1 MTHVRQ
7 ILFSGAAIA
16 IALNLGCSK
25 DQTSSDGSGNA
36 GTASQPTFISIGTA
50 PQGGVF
56 NLFGNT
62 AQGILDANKSEYGWR
77 GITAET
83 TGGSLENL
91 RLLDSDEIQLGLA
104 NSTISYFAVNGEGG
118 FEKKYEVQSIM
129 TLFPLIAM
137 FVTKADTGIESIA
150 DLKGKRVVVGPE
162 GAGFEYFIRPILEEH
177 GVKFGKDKSDSD
189 FEPVN
194 TGMISSVGQLQDGSV
209 HATFLG
215 GGIKSPAISN
225 ADSVMDIRLIP
236 FAADK
241 RNALIERL
249 PSFTAATIPAK
260 TYGGQDEPFAGLNVG
275 SAQILVRSDADE
287 EFVYNVTK
295 LLYENLG
302 KMAETIA
309 AVKAVNAGNVSRNTG
324 VDFHPGAARFYK
336 ELAEKSESEQAEQ
349 PDEAAAAE
357 DQSASDEATK

>member
-1 MTHVRQ
+1 MTNVRQ
-7 ILFSGAAIA
+7 ILLSGAAIA
-16 IALNLGCSK
+16 IALTLGCSRE
-25 DQTSSDGSGNA
+25 SSNGSGSA
-36 GTASQPTFISIGTA
+36 GTTSQHTFISIGTA

-62 AQGILDANKSEYGWR
+62 AQGILDANKSEFGWR
-77 GITAET
+77 GVTAET

-104 NSTISYFAVNGEGG
+104 NSTISYFAVHGEGG
-118 FEKKYEVQSIM
+118 FEKKYEVKSIM

-137 FVTKADTGIESIA
+137 FVTKADSGIDSIA
-150 DLKGKRVVVGPE
+150 GLKGKRVVVGPE
-162 GAGFEYFIRPILEEH
+162 GEGFEYFIRPILEEH

-225 ADSVMDIRLIP
+225 ADSVMDIHLIP
-236 FAADK
+236 FDADK
-241 RNALIERL
+241 RAALIERL

-260 TYGGQDEPFAGLNVG
+260 TYGGQDELFAGLNVG
-275 SAQILVRSDADE
+275 SAQILVRSDADDQ
-287 EFVYNVTK
+287 FVYDVTK
-295 LLYENLG
+295 LLFENLG

-309 AVKAVNAGNVSRNTG
+309 AVKAVNAGNVSRDTG
-324 VDFHPGAARFYK
+324 VEFHPGAIRFYQ
-336 ELAEKSESEQAEQ
+336 ELAEEAATESTEPPGKEAT
-349 PDEAAAAE
+349 DEAK
-357 DQSASDEATK
+357 SDSGDATK

>member
-1 MTHVRQ
+1 MTNVRQ

-16 IALNLGCSK
+16 VSLTVGCSR
-25 DQTSSDGSGNA
+25 DSSDGSGSS
-36 GTASQPTFISIGTA
+36 GTTSQSSFISIGTA
-50 PQGGVF
+50 PQGGLF

-62 AQGILDANKSEYGWR
+62 AQAVLDSNKSEFGWR
-77 GITAET
+77 GVTAET

-91 RLLDSDEIQLGLA
+91 RLLDSDQIQLGLA
-104 NSTISYFAVNGEGG
+104 NSTITFFAVNGEGG
-118 FEKKYEVQSIM
+118 FEKKYEVKSIM

-137 FVTKADTGIESIA
+137 FVTKADSGIDSIA
-150 DLKGKRVVVGPE
+150 GLKGKRVVVGPE

-177 GVKFGKDKSDSD
+177 GIKFGKDKSDSD

-236 FAADK
+236 FDPAN
-241 RNALIERL
+241 RTALIERL
-249 PSFTAATIPAK
+249 PSFTAATIPAE
-260 TYGGQDEPFAGLNVG
+260 TYGGQDEAFAGINVG

-287 EFVYNVTK
+287 QFVYNVTK

-302 KMAETIA
+302 KMAETVA
-309 AVKAVNAGNVSRNTG
+309 AVKAVNAGNVSRDTG
-324 VDFHPGAARFYK
+324 VDFHPGAIKFYE
-336 ELAEKSESEQAEQ
+336 ELAGETTTEPAKETGQEAA
-349 PDEAAAAE
+349 DEANSDTGDAA
-357 DQSASDEATK
+357 K